1 MTDELKPCPW
11 DARCHLEIHVE
22 DDEGNDHGRLGCDYE
37 EDAWSGGPWYAL
49 YHDGECG
56 VGYFE
61 FGRYSTVEEL
71 VCAWNTRYKR
81 TCKAV
86 DKAGNPYEPSS
97 SKYLLD
103 ALCSDCRGYLGG
115 QDTDHVGEFCS
126 ECGSEV
132 VDGD

>member
-1 MTDELKPCPW
+1 MTDELKPCPFCGE
-11 DARCHLEIHVE
+11 AESLEISDCVSLEACVHFEECKSDLTRCVVCNIHK
-22 DDEGNDHGRLGCDYE
+22 GGCG
-37 EDAWSGGPWYAL
+37 ASGGFA
-49 YHDGECG
+49 
-56 VGYFE
+56 
-61 FGRYSTVEEL
+61 YSEAE
-71 VCAWNTRYKR
+71 AIKKWNTRYKR

-97 SKYLLD
+97 SKCLLD

-132 VDGD
+132 VDDDKR